1 MKYLQEFR
9 VFENSSPLLEL
20 SNNAD
25 VELIYKIRGLISN
38 GSILE
43 ISCGN
48 GG

>member
-25 VELIYKIRGLISN
+25 VLYNNQSKW
-38 GSILE
+38 LE
-43 ISCGN
+43 IIAKKK
-48 GG
+48 